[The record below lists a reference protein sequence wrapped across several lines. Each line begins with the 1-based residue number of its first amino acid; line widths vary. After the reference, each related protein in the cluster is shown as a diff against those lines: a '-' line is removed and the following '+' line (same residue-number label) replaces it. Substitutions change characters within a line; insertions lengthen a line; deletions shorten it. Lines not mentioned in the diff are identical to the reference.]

1 MRNNKNNL
9 RYIEYCRKS
18 TDSEDRQVQSIEDQE
33 KELGRVIT
41 RDNLN
46 IIKTFGESK
55 TAKKPGRP
63 MFNEMM
69 NMIERGE
76 ADGIICWKVNRL
88 SRNPIDGGKIQWL
101 LQQGIIKSI
110 ITPSREYLP
119 TDNVLMMAVELGV
132 ANQFILDLSKDVKRG
147 IKSKVEKGWRPGRAP
162 IGYMNDKYGEKGQKK
177 VFVDNDNF
185 TLVRKMWD
193 LLLTGNYS
201 VKQIIENANDDW
213 GMRNR
218 YGEKFSLS
226 VGYKILTNTFY
237 YGEFMW
243 EGEIYQGKHKPMITP
258 KEFDK
263 AQKILGKKGKA
274 RPKNKRLPFNGVI
287 RCGEC
292 GAMITSEEKFKRI
305 KSTDELRSYIY
316 HHCTHHK
323 KNTNC
328 QQKSVRHKELK
339 KQIEK
344 QLNDITIPPEFL
356 EFTLQ
361 LLREQ
366 NEIEEDDRNQI
377 LKNQQNSFNGCVQR
391 IDNLIK
397 LYISPENTDKDLM
410 DEKEFKEQKNML
422 ITEKKRIEKD
432 LRETEMRV
440 DEWVE
445 KSEKTFNF
453 ATYAKYNFD
462 KGDFEIKT
470 QILRAFGQNFLLKDG
485 ILTIEP
491 EPSYLIIKKGL
502 EDEEVK
508 KAMLEPQKFKE
519 YAFGNRK
526 NSRFATAFSRWSG

>member
-1 MRNNKNNL
+1 MKKNKNNL

-18 TDSEDRQVQSIEDQE
+18 TDSEDRQVQSIQDQQ
-33 KELGRVIT
+33 KEHKRVID
-41 RDNLN
+41 RNKLN
-46 IIKTFGESK
+46 TIKTFSESK

-69 NMIERGE
+69 SMIERGE
-76 ADGIICWKVNRL
+76 ADGIICWKINRL

-162 IGYMNDKYGEKGQKK
+162 IGYTNDKYGEKGQKK
-177 VFVDNDNF
+177 IFVDNNNF

-201 VKQIIENANDDW
+201 VKQIIEIANDEW

-226 VGYKILTNTFY
+226 IGYKILTNTFY
-237 YGEFMW
+237 YGDFLW

-258 KEFDK
+258 QEFDT

-274 RPKNKRLPFNGVI
+274 RPKNKRLPFNGII

-292 GAMITSEEKFKRI
+292 SAMITSEEKFKKI
-305 KSTDELRSYIY
+305 KSTNELRGYIY

-328 QQKSVRHKELK
+328 KQKSVRHEELK
-339 KQIEK
+339 KQIEE
-344 QLNDITIPPEFL
+344 QLSNITIPPEFL

-377 LKNQQNSFNGCVQR
+377 LKNQQNSFNGCLQR

-397 LYISPENTDKDLM
+397 LYISPENTNKDLM

-422 ITEKKRIEKD
+422 IIEKKRIEKD
-432 LRETEMRV
+432 LRGTEMRV

-462 KGDFEIKT
+462 KGDFETKT
-470 QILRAFGQNFLLKDG
+470 QILRAFGQNFSLKDG

-491 EPSYLIIKKGL
+491 EPAYLIIKKGL

-508 KAMLEPQKFKE
+508 KAMLEPAKFKE
-519 YAFGNRK
+519 YALEKRK
-526 NSRFATAFSRWSG
+526 NSRFQTAFSQWSG